1 MITSLIKL
9 ILSNPSVSLLV
20 LGLVGSLVSLLFK
33 KRPRS
38 KSVIVEAFVA
48 YFFLFSI
55 GVGYLNNF
63 LMHVVFAEYTAKF
76 IGWANSP
83 FQLEVGFA
91 SLGMGVTGLIAFRKN
106 LTFRLATLI
115 PPAFFLWGAA
125 GGHIYQIFK
134 THNMAPG
141 NAGAILWTDILLP
154 IIGFSLLYAQWKIAQ
169 LTESATQRPKK
180 AKALDGTCKK

>member
-1 MITSLIKL
+1 MIASSMKL
-9 ILSNPSVSLLV
+9 VFSNPSISLLV
-20 LGLVGSLVSLLFK
+20 LGLIGSLVSLLFE
-33 KRPRS
+33 KRSRS
-38 KSVIVEAFVA
+38 KSMIVEALVA

-55 GVGYLNNF
+55 GIGYLNNF

-91 SLGMGVTGLIAFRKN
+91 SLGMGVAGLIAFRKN
-106 LTFRLATLI
+106 LTFRLAAFI

-125 GGHIYQIFK
+125 GGHIYQIIK

-154 IIGFSLLYAQWKIAQ
+154 IIGFALLYAQWKIAPVN
-169 LTESATQRPKK
+169 ESASQSRKGES
-180 AKALDGTCKK
+180 A